1 VLPVG
6 KTDQLHY
13 ATLALDVELAVSPQL
28 KFFQLPFYLGIRAEN
43 GQGSPILLGP
53 SLQEGEHPEAATIKS
68 VQFAEIQHDSF
79 GFLVGLDGI
88 TKLKGSFALNQPP
101 SALHDD
107 RLINLEYLRRE
118 HRTLPSMAECL
129 PSSSLQ
135 ANDQSLAACFV
146 SDAVVVFAVG

>member
-1 VLPVG
+1 
-6 KTDQLHY
+6 
-13 ATLALDVELAVSPQL
+13 
-28 KFFQLPFYLGIRAEN
+28 
-43 GQGSPILLGP
+43 LLGP

-68 VQFAEIQHDSF
+68 VQFAEIENYSF
-79 GFLVGLDGI
+79 SGPAGLNDA
-88 TKLKGSFALNQPP
+88 TKLKGGFALYQPS

-107 RLINLEYLRRE
+107 RLVNLKYLRRE